1 MRCFNCEVEFVPQF
15 LSCEPTYNVNT
26 RLWHK
31 LYYQY
36 SPTYHTHI
44 VGIYEFSNN
53 DTMFPD
59 VSMLEQRLKICGCN
73 QTRNKNQ

>member
-1 MRCFNCEVEFVPQF
+1 MAQVI
-15 LSCEPTYNVNT
+15 
-26 RLWHK
+26 
-31 LYYQY
+31 YQY
-36 SPTYHTHI
+36 CPTCHTHI

-53 DTMFPD
+53 ETMFPD